1 MADTSTSSDAYI
13 RGWLSVTSLVY
24 GFLAGGNTDL
34 DDTSAFLSGNIA
46 VDDSTLAF
54 LDGQGSGITSTYA
67 FVDGIVRSNTAGY
80 MEGSNTGDDDVA
92 NDYITLRNSDGSVE
106 KKFKVLA
113 QDYDDGTPEKAG
125 TMKRTLGGGL
135 SQSVGGIYY
144 SWTPTIRVR
153 ETETEAGY
161 GDLSDLTYF
170 YELNNPAGTP
180 SNLIT
185 FIDHHNNSHT
195 IILVG
200 TMQKAVLGSA
210 IEGENA
216 HYIVR
221 LRFQE
226 KPNA

>member
-1 MADTSTSSDAYI
+1 MADVDSSFDSYT
-13 RGWLSVTSLVY
+13 RGAFTTKSQTY

-34 DDTSAFLSGNIA
+34 DDTPCFLSGNIA
-46 VDDSTLAF
+46 VDDSFSAF
-54 LDGQGSGITSTYA
+54 LDGQGSGLGSIYA
-67 FVDGIVRSNTAGY
+67 YLDGIVRDNTPGY
-80 MEGSNTGDDDVA
+80 LEGSNTGDDDVA
-92 NDYITLRNSDGSVE
+92 NDYITLRNSDSSVE

-135 SQSVGGIYY
+135 SQSVGGVYY

-153 ETETEAGY
+153 ETETESGY
-161 GDLSDLTYF
+161 GDLADLTYF
-170 YELNNPAGTP
+170 FELNNPAGTP

-185 FIDHHNNSHT
+185 FIDHHNDSHT
-195 IILVG
+195 VILVG
-200 TMQKAVLGSA
+200 SMQKAVLTAA

-216 HYIVR
+216 YYIVR